1 MHIHLVSSKKILR
14 TFKPFLRTFK
24 PNESDEGGN
33 LQTYIYFN
41 NKKELNTGSHPVSE
55 ILYVCEGLHP
65 LSFV

>member
-1 MHIHLVSSKKILR
+1 M
-14 TFKPFLRTFK
+14 
-24 PNESDEGGN
+24 N
-33 LQTYIYFN
+33 LMKVEIYITYIYFN